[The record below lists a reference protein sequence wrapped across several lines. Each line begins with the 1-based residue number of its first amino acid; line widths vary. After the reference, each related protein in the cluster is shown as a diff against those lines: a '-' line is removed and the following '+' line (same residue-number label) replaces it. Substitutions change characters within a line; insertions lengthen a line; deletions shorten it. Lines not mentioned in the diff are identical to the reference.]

1 MHIWWY
7 NYLFLGPNLNSQ
19 EDKSS
24 SERETYQDIAEV
36 TSLVSSV
43 VIENDNNI
51 VLDFSSKMEDDDL
64 EDTTSCTATPV
75 TARSDASSNS
85 LLSKVIK
92 VLYLLLTNL
101 CIYATTKYWK
111 MYLSKRI
118 LWCLL
123 FSAILS

>member
-1 MHIWWY
+1 M
-7 NYLFLGPNLNSQ
+7 
-19 EDKSS
+19 
-24 SERETYQDIAEV
+24 AEV

-92 VLYLLLTNL
+92 VLYLLSTNL
-101 CIYATTKYWK
+101 CIYATTNTEKCTYPK
-111 MYLSKRI
+111 EFCGVSSSLPSCLS
-118 LWCLL
+118 
-123 FSAILS
+123 